1 MKLFSFIIV
10 VILFST
16 SCSNIDHPVD
26 KTKLYSYDYRL
37 FQGTPVWPLAKAAH
51 YEDMASV
58 KKILSASPQLA
69 NIPDSVY
76 GNTMLMMAIINQDYD
91 LFKLLIDNGANFN
104 YHNTYDGSS
113 PIIEACSYREYDSKF
128 VKDLVAK
135 GANVNDTTD
144 NAPYAQSSPLMEAAG
159 CGNSSIVEYLIK
171 EGADINYRNNFG
183 ATPLGESILT
193 EKYDVALILL
203 NSGADFSSPIY
214 NSVDR
219 HGRLTV
225 SVKLPEALRDAM
237 IDLWTIKYY
246 RKRKLIKFLKTKGID
261 YDSVPIP
268 DYIIDMAKEQY
279 PSTWKEYLKKY

>member
-1 MKLFSFIIV
+1 
-10 VILFST
+10 
-16 SCSNIDHPVD
+16 
-26 KTKLYSYDYRL
+26 
-37 FQGTPVWPLAKAAH
+37 
-51 YEDMASV
+51 
-58 KKILSASPQLA
+58 
-69 NIPDSVY
+69 
-76 GNTMLMMAIINQDYD
+76 MMAIINQDYD

-171 EGADINYRNNFG
+171 EGANINYRNNFG
-183 ATPLGESILT
+183 TTPLGESILT

-219 HGRLTV
+219 HGRPTV
-225 SVKLPEALRDAM
+225 PVKLPEALRDAM

-246 RKRKLIKFLKTKGID
+246 RKRKLI
-261 YDSVPIP
+261 
-268 DYIIDMAKEQY
+268 
-279 PSTWKEYLKKY
+279 

>member
-1 MKLFSFIIV
+1 M
-10 VILFST
+10 
-16 SCSNIDHPVD
+16 
-26 KTKLYSYDYRL
+26 
-37 FQGTPVWPLAKAAH
+37 
-51 YEDMASV
+51 
-58 KKILSASPQLA
+58 
-69 NIPDSVY
+69 
-76 GNTMLMMAIINQDYD
+76 
-91 LFKLLIDNGANFN
+91 GANFN

-144 NAPYAQSSPLMEAAG
+144 NAPYAQYSPLMEAAG

-225 SVKLPEALRDAM
+225 PVKLPEALRDAM
-237 IDLWTIKYY
+237 IDLWTIK
-246 RKRKLIKFLKTKGID
+246 
-261 YDSVPIP
+261 
-268 DYIIDMAKEQY
+268 
-279 PSTWKEYLKKY
+279 

>member
-1 MKLFSFIIV
+1 
-10 VILFST
+10 
-16 SCSNIDHPVD
+16 
-26 KTKLYSYDYRL
+26 
-37 FQGTPVWPLAKAAH
+37 
-51 YEDMASV
+51 
-58 KKILSASPQLA
+58 
-69 NIPDSVY
+69 
-76 GNTMLMMAIINQDYD
+76 MLMMAIINQDYD

-144 NAPYAQSSPLMEAAG
+144 NALYAQSSPLMEAAG

-171 EGADINYRNNFG
+171 EGANINYRNNFG
-183 ATPLGESILT
+183 TTPLGESILT

-219 HGRLTV
+219 HGRPTV
-225 SVKLPEALRDAM
+225 PVKLPEALRDAM

-261 YDSVPIP
+261 YNSVPIP

-279 PSTWKEYLKKY
+279 PSTWKEYLKKILIVSYLCSAVQPEISDKPDQVKKLFWRHNDSGLI

>member
-1 MKLFSFIIV
+1 M
-10 VILFST
+10 
-16 SCSNIDHPVD
+16 
-26 KTKLYSYDYRL
+26 
-37 FQGTPVWPLAKAAH
+37 
-51 YEDMASV
+51 
-58 KKILSASPQLA
+58 
-69 NIPDSVY
+69 
-76 GNTMLMMAIINQDYD
+76 
-91 LFKLLIDNGANFN
+91 
-104 YHNTYDGSS
+104 
-113 PIIEACSYREYDSKF
+113 
-128 VKDLVAK
+128 VAK

-144 NAPYAQSSPLMEAAG
+144 NAPYAQYSPLMEAAG

-183 ATPLGESILT
+183 TTPLGESILT

-219 HGRLTV
+219 HGRPTV
-225 SVKLPEALRDAM
+225 PVKLPEALRDAM

-279 PSTWKEYLKKY
+279 PSTWKEYLKQY

>member
-1 MKLFSFIIV
+1 M
-10 VILFST
+10 
-16 SCSNIDHPVD
+16 
-26 KTKLYSYDYRL
+26 
-37 FQGTPVWPLAKAAH
+37 
-51 YEDMASV
+51 
-58 KKILSASPQLA
+58 SASPQLA

-104 YHNTYDGSS
+104 YHNTYNGHS

-171 EGADINYRNNFG
+171 EGANINYRNNFG
-183 ATPLGESILT
+183 TTPLGESILT

-219 HGRLTV
+219 HGRPTV
-225 SVKLPEALRDAM
+225 PVKLPEALRDAM

-261 YDSVPIP
+261 YNSVPIP

-279 PSTWKEYLKKY
+279 PSTWKEYLKQY

>member
-1 MKLFSFIIV
+1 MGQI
-10 VILFST
+10 ST
-16 SCSNIDHPVD
+16 TTI
-26 KTKLYSYDYRL
+26 
-37 FQGTPVWPLAKAAH
+37 
-51 YEDMASV
+51 
-58 KKILSASPQLA
+58 
-69 NIPDSVY
+69 
-76 GNTMLMMAIINQDYD
+76 
-91 LFKLLIDNGANFN
+91 
-104 YHNTYDGSS
+104 TYDGSS
-113 PIIEACSYREYDSKF
+113 PIIEVCSYREYDSKF

-144 NAPYAQSSPLMEAAG
+144 NAPYAQYSPLMEAAG

-219 HGRLTV
+219 HGRPTV
-225 SVKLPEALRDAM
+225 PVKLPEALRDAM